1 MTLRNWAAERC
12 LDLACWIEPR
22 GGTVVPRGTG
32 QGRREGLWTP
42 TRTSAVGSALL
53 GASSRDWRPDRS
65 RSSHTYSVRVPPLP
79 VLPSAAPTA
88 ELLRRIADE
97 LDLGIV
103 RHFAIDWPTD
113 SGGLCAVVAYPPI
126 EGDA

>member
-1 MTLRNWAAERC
+1 MTLRTWAADRALGLAVWLEGGAVERG
-12 LDLACWIEPR
+12 AAKAWRASPR
-22 GGTVVPRGTG
+22 TG
-32 QGRREGLWTP
+32 
-42 TRTSAVGSALL
+42 TRTSAAGSALPE
-53 GASSRDWRPDRS
+53 ASSRDWRPDRS
-65 RSSHTYSVRVPPLP
+65 RSSHTYSVKVPPLP

-103 RHFAIDWPTD
+103 RHFAIDWPTE

-126 EGDA
+126 EGEA